1 MAEEAFRDDLE
12 RTEEPTPKRREEAR
26 KKGQFPRSRYLIPA
40 ATLIALAAMLRFGGE
55 ELMVRMERCAVGF
68 FAAAGNGKQLA
79 TDDLIELSTRAGFLF
94 APVLLPFFGAVVLVG
109 LASGFLQTGF
119 VMAGEPLHFDLSR
132 ISPIAGFRRLFSL
145 EAAAELVKAVLF
157 IVGLGALGG
166 VYLYSDLPALVSLSD
181 LRAEDIILYASR
193 EGAVLTAWVIAAM
206 GTLAG
211 LDYLYQRWRTETK
224 LRMSRQEVKEEM
236 REQEGDPQI
245 KGRLKGLRQKMSRRR
260 MTVEVAK
267 ADVVITNP
275 TELAIALR
283 YRANEMSA
291 PRVLGKGAG
300 YIAAKIREIAREKGI
315 PIVENKPLAR
325 LLYRQA
331 EVGAEIPEILYRA
344 VAEVLAYVYKLRRGD
359 RSTAAHLGPPN
370 GLTS

>member
-1 MAEEAFRDDLE
+1 MADEASRDDLE
-12 RTEEPTPKRREEAR
+12 RTEEPTPKRREEGR
-26 KKGQFPRSRYLIPA
+26 KKGQFAKSRNLIPA
-40 ATLIALAAMLRFGGE
+40 ATLIALAVALRFGGE
-55 ELMVRMERCAVGF
+55 ELMVRMERCLVGF

-79 TDDLIELSTRAGFLF
+79 TEDLIELSTQAGFLF
-94 APVLLPFFGAVVLVG
+94 APILLPFFGAVVLAG
-109 LASGFLQTGF
+109 LGSGFLQTGF
-119 VMAGEPLHFDLSR
+119 VMAGEPLHFDFSR
-132 ISPIAGFRRLFSL
+132 VNPISGFRRLFSL
-145 EAAAELVKAVLF
+145 DAVGELVKAVIF
-157 IVGLGALGG
+157 IAALGILGG

-181 LRAEDIILYASR
+181 LSAEDIILYACR

-211 LDYLYQRWRTETK
+211 LDYLYQRWRTEAQ

-236 REQEGDPQI
+236 REQEGDPQL
-245 KGRLKGLRQKMSRRR
+245 KGRLKSLRQKMSRRR
-260 MTVEVAK
+260 MTAEVAK

-283 YRANEMSA
+283 YRAGEMSA

-300 YIAAKIREIAREKGI
+300 YIAEKIREIAREKGI

-325 LLYRQA
+325 LLYQQVD
-331 EVGAEIPEILYRA
+331 VGREIPDMLYRA

-359 RSTAAHLGPPN
+359 RSAVPTFSTLLP
-370 GLTS
+370 